1 MSGSWSPFLS
11 SSGNDAEEND
21 FYLEREL
28 GMLERAVQDKGEL
41 PRRELGARRLQ
52 VLGAGSLRPRA
63 ARGCQ
68 AVPDQPPAP
77 RRLRPYLVD
86 LSVIWTLN
94 PTSDVSIRALGVPR
108 TPGRA

>member
-41 PRRELGARRLQ
+41 PRRELGVQ
-52 VLGAGSLRPRA
+52 VLGARSLRPRV
-63 ARGCQ
+63 ARGRQ
-68 AVPDQPPAP
+68 AGPAQPPAP
-77 RRLRPYLVD
+77 RGLRPDLVD